1 MTLGKDQ
8 DPGWWRREISKK
20 GTVMLASVAG
30 GIVVIALIVVA
41 VLGIPLF

>member
-20 GTVMLASVAG
+20 GTVKLALVAG
-30 GIVVIALIVVA
+30 GIVVAALIVVA